1 LGDLITGHARFPVGK
16 VPLAVDGTNTILKKE
31 TAVVNR
37 GQFPFIPPSVYGRIL
52 RKITVFCNN
61 TPVISMHGSNDDVDG
76 KYLDRLISV
85 IAYRVCTDRRSYEE
99 FPVLSPGEFTKA
111 DVEFIRTIQKS
122 TRISS
127 DTRDEICAP
136 ARQLLNAVGLANQ
149 AVALYGMRATD
160 GIEIIAGDEEIHSL
174 HGEAGMRAI
183 YGDRADTVYPILRET
198 VQVMLG
204 MHIKAPA
211 VPDSPSVMHV
221 NPRTTPY
228 RSQLTSFMNRA
239 AGMQESPNYANFGV
253 ILY

>member
-1 LGDLITGHARFPVGK
+1 MTGHARFPVGK
-16 VPLAVDGTNTILKKE
+16 VPLAVDGMNMVTIMKKE

-37 GQFPFIPPSVYGRIL
+37 VQFPFIPPSVYGRIL
-52 RKITVFCNN
+52 RKITVFYNDI
-61 TPVISMHGSNDDVDG
+61 PVISMHGPKDDVDG

-85 IAYRVCTDRRSYEE
+85 IAYRICSERRVYEE

-127 DTRDEICAP
+127 DTKDEICAP
-136 ARQLLNAVGLANQ
+136 ARQLPNAVELANQ

-160 GIEIIAGDEEIHSL
+160 DFEIMAGDEEIHRL
-174 HGEAGMRAI
+174 HGDTGMRAI
-183 YGDRADTVYPILRET
+183 YGGMADTVFPILRET

-204 MHIKAPA
+204 MHMKASA
-211 VPDSPSVMHV
+211 VPDSPPTIRV
-221 NPRTTPY
+221 NPMTAPY
-228 RSQLTSFMNRA
+228 RSLLSSFMNRA

-253 ILY
+253 ILH

>member
-1 LGDLITGHARFPVGK
+1 MGVLMTGHPRFPVGK
-16 VPLAVDGTNTILKKE
+16 VPLAVDGTNTIMKKE
-31 TAVVNR
+31 TAVVNC

-52 RKITVFCNN
+52 RKITIFSDD
-61 TPVISMHGSNDDVDG
+61 TPIISIHGAMDDVDG

-85 IAYRVCTDRRSYEE
+85 IAYRIRTDRRIYAE
-99 FPVLSPGEFTKA
+99 FPVLSPGEFTNA
-111 DVEFIRTIQKS
+111 DVEFIRIIQKS
-122 TRISS
+122 TRISE
-127 DTRDEICAP
+127 DTKEYIFNSAGGM
-136 ARQLLNAVGLANQ
+136 LNAVGLANQ

-160 GIEIIAGDEEIHSL
+160 DIEIIAGDEEIHCL

-204 MHIKAPA
+204 MHIKASA
-211 VPDSPSVMHV
+211 VPGRPSAIHV
-221 NPRTTPY
+221 NPMTTPY
-228 RSQLTSFMNRA
+228 RSQLSSFMNRA

>member
-1 LGDLITGHARFPVGK
+1 MTGHARFPVGK
-16 VPLAVDGTNTILKKE
+16 VPLAVDEMNTVSIMKKE

-37 GQFPFIPPSVYGRIL
+37 GQFPFIPPSVYGKIL
-52 RKITVFCNN
+52 RKITIFSDD
-61 TPVISMHGSNDDVDG
+61 TPIISIHGAMDDVDG

-85 IAYRVCTDRRSYEE
+85 IAYRIRTDRRVYEE
-99 FPVLSPGEFTKA
+99 FPVLSPGEFTNA
-111 DVEFIRTIQKS
+111 DIEFIRSIQKS

-136 ARQLLNAVGLANQ
+136 ARQLLNAVELANQ

-160 GIEIIAGDEEIHSL
+160 DFEIMAGDAEIHLL
-174 HGEAGMRAI
+174 HGEAGLRAI
-183 YGDRADTVYPILRET
+183 YGDRADTIYPILRET

-204 MHIKAPA
+204 MQIKASA
-211 VPDSPSVMHV
+211 VPGSPSTIRV

-228 RSQLTSFMNRA
+228 RSHLSSFMNRA

-253 ILY
+253 ILH